1 MVCAHCPLQTNAETF
16 PCTRVIPDAWG
27 ERPEVATGHRH
38 AEAFSTNIW
47 SFRCGDIQCYY
58 QRMWEV
64 DSLAGR
70 SPLPGGG
77 VLQPWVFHNL
87 QRWQVLVFLCC
98 VLTSTDS
105 IGDYGDLLILI
116 ICCGFFMMFLQF
128 ARRTDSTGKYVLPLP
143 LLKVSALTV
152 WKQRWSPTET
162 NPSSGSA
169 IRSGH
174 HWLATRLS
182 KESHGV
188 QVVANDFKSIPFD
201 VMKIRTPT
209 DSKGS
214 HENLKLWLCNL

>member
-1 MVCAHCPLQTNAETF
+1 MVCAHCPRQTCAETF

-47 SFRCGDIQCYY
+47 SFRCGDIQCHY

-64 DSLAGR
+64 DSLVGR

-105 IGDYGDLLILI
+105 IGDL
-116 ICCGFFMMFLQF
+116 CFFTMFHQF
-128 ARRTDSTGKYVLPLP
+128 ARGTDSTGKYVLPLP
-143 LLKVSALTV
+143 LLKVSAVTV
-152 WKQRWSPTET
+152 WKQLWSPTERCT
-162 NPSSGSA
+162 EMNPSSGSA
-169 IRSGH
+169 IRRH
-174 HWLATRLS
+174 HWLTTRRS
-182 KESHGV
+182 KESHAV
-188 QVVANDFKSIPFD
+188 QVAANDFKSIPFD

-214 HENLKLWLCNL
+214 YEHLKLCLCNL